1 MVLTRD
7 EFMLRKNKYL
17 KAIREGAIFIYPTDT
32 VYGIGCDATNNKAVY
47 RVRQLKNRMVMPISI
62 VAPSKEWIYENCEA
76 PAEWVERLPG
86 PYTLALPVKKQGAV
100 AASVTMGRDTVGV
113 RIPSHWIAD
122 IVKELGFPIIGTSA
136 NMTGHEVMKRLE
148 DLPREFIQE
157 VDFII
162 YEGEKRGQQSTLVDL
177 TGKNKPKNDH
187 IPNAKWT

>member
-1 MVLTRD
+1 MIITRD
-7 EFMLRKNKYL
+7 EFFLKKKEYL
-17 KAIREGAIFIYPTDT
+17 KAIRDGAMFIYPTDT
-32 VYGIGCDATNNKAVY
+32 VYGIGCDATSNKAVSV
-47 RVRQLKNRMVMPISI
+47 VRQLKNRMVMPISI

-86 PYTLALPVKKQGAV
+86 PYTLALSLKKHDAV
-100 AASVTMGRDTVGV
+100 APSVTMGRDTIGV

-122 IVKELGFPIIGTSA
+122 VARELNTPIIGTSA

-148 DLPREFIQE
+148 DLPREFIQK

-162 YEGEKRGQQSTLVDL
+162 YEGEKRGQQSTLIDL

-187 IPNAKWT
+187 IPRAR